1 MLKKIL
7 FLVLVFVAPSLIAQ
21 RYAYVDSKYILEN
34 MEEYKEAQ
42 IELDAM
48 SKKWQETIEAK
59 MVELDRM
66 RRSFEAEKI
75 LLTKDLKAKRELEI
89 KEKEKEI
96 RDYQRQKFGVN
107 GELFKKR
114 QELIQPLQDD
124 IFNAI
129 KELAKERSYA
139 LIFDK
144 GSTTNILFADPKYD
158 KSDVI
163 LKKLGYSGG
172 DK

>member
-1 MLKKIL
+1 MLKNFLIIVML
-7 FLVLVFVAPSLIAQ
+7 FTAPSLFAQ

-34 MEEYKEAQ
+34 MDEYKEAQ
-42 IELDAM
+42 LEIDAM
-48 SKKWQETIEAK
+48 SKRWQETIEAK
-59 MVELDRM
+59 MAELDRM
-66 RRSFEAEKI
+66 RRAYEAEKI
-75 LLTKDLKAKRELEI
+75 LLTDELKKQREQEI
-89 KEKEKEI
+89 KDKEQEI
-96 RDYQRQKFGVN
+96 RDYQRAKFGVN

-144 GSTTNILFADPKYD
+144 GTNTNILFADPKYD

-163 LKKLGYSGG
+163 LKKLGYSAG